1 MNRFFKMFVAAIMF
15 SLLAFFV
22 PFSGL
27 SVAHANDSAVK
38 KEFKLQL
45 ELVEND
51 KPDEFSFRVKID
63 ENPGLHG
70 LKMELS
76 YDEEKM
82 MLAYYT
88 GSSVLEDDLKLVTPV
103 TEKSENGYAHMPFVF
118 DYSTSDMTKNAKGTG
133 IILLLRFKLK
143 EGIKDGSHKV
153 SFINTKAVYYDN
165 ELNQEVE
172 YNLKI
177 DALKINVLS
186 GTVQNVEI
194 YDGVDPKIP
203 RKTLW
208 IILISVAGG
217 LVVAGGVV
225 AVVLLIRKHKT
236 QPKKVKGTVRSVRAV
251 RRSKNR
257 RIKKK

>member
-1 MNRFFKMFVAAIMF
+1 
-15 SLLAFFV
+15 
-22 PFSGL
+22 
-27 SVAHANDSAVK
+27 
-38 KEFKLQL
+38 
-45 ELVEND
+45 
-51 KPDEFSFRVKID
+51 
-63 ENPGLHG
+63 
-70 LKMELS
+70 
-76 YDEEKM
+76 
-82 MLAYYT
+82 
-88 GSSVLEDDLKLVTPV
+88 
-103 TEKSENGYAHMPFVF
+103 MPFVF
-118 DYSTSDMTKNAKGTG
+118 DYSTSDMTKHAKGTG

-172 YNLKI
+172 HNLKI

-186 GTVQNVEI
+186 GTVQSVEI

-225 AVVLLIRKHKT
+225 AVVLIIRKQKT
-236 QPKKVKGTVRSVRAV
+236 QPKKVKGAVRSVRAV